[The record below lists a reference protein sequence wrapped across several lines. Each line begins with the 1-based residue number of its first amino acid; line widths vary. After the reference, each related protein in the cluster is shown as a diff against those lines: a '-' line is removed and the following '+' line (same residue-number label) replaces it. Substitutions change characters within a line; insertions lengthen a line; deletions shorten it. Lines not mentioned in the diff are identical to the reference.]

1 MYRSAK
7 KNDMAGAANAGQRRC
22 LAKSQRH
29 IANVLY
35 IVLTAR
41 KSRGKSMLTQS
52 MQEYLQVRHASP
64 EAYPREES

>member
-29 IANVLY
+29 IANVY
-35 IVLTAR
+35 VVLTAR

-52 MQEYLQVRHASP
+52 M
-64 EAYPREES
+64 